1 MKMEVE
7 FMAQVAVSPRKTG
20 RQSNA
25 YQIFILVLTVLSLA
39 IMVWLLMP
47 ITPQTRQ
54 LLNWYDNA
62 ICFIFLYDFTMHMI
76 DARKNKTNYFI
87 KERGW
92 LDLLGSIP
100 SFGLT
105 TYGGLLRLARLSRLA
120 RITRLMR
127 GQNKKEMVEDIIQ
140 NRNQYTAFITILL
153 TAIVLTVGS
162 TLVLQFESKDPNASI
177 QTGWNAFWYS
187 IVTITTV
194 GYGDFYPITYGG
206 RIVAIFIMFMGVGI
220 IGALASILSSILVG
234 APSSAAQEPPPAD
247 DVLPPGELVAAPA
260 TKQDVAA
267 LQNEIASLRLMLE
280 KMSGADG
287 HKQIADIQE

>member
-1 MKMEVE
+1 
-7 FMAQVAVSPRKTG
+7 MALATGSRPRG
-20 RQSNA
+20 RKSNA

-47 ITPQTRQ
+47 ISEQTRN

-62 ICFIFLYDFTMHMI
+62 VCFIFLYDFAMNML

-120 RITRLMR
+120 RIGRLLR
-127 GQNKKEMVEDIIQ
+127 GQNKKELVDDIVK

-153 TAIVLTVGS
+153 TVIVLTVAS
-162 TLVLQFESKDPNASI
+162 VMVLQFESKNPDANI
-177 QTGWNAFWYS
+177 QTGWDSFWYS
-187 IVTITTV
+187 VVTITTV
-194 GYGDFYPITYGG
+194 GYGDRFPITIGG
-206 RIVAIFIMFMGVGI
+206 RITAMFIMFMGVGI

-234 APSSAAQEPPPAD
+234 APANNAEEAGPQTPA
-247 DVLPPGELVAAPA
+247 GELTPVGIAEAPA

-267 LQNEIASLRLMLE
+267 LEKEIMSLRLMLE

-287 HKQIADIQE
+287 HKQPAEIQN

>member
-1 MKMEVE
+1 
-7 FMAQVAVSPRKTG
+7 MAQEAVSPRKTG
-20 RQSNA
+20 RKSNA

-39 IMVWLLMP
+39 IMVWLLLP
-47 ITPQTRQ
+47 ITEETRK
-54 LLNWYDNA
+54 LLNIYDNI
-62 ICFIFLYDFTMHMI
+62 ICLIFLYDFFANLMQAKKKS
-76 DARKNKTNYFI
+76 DYFI

-100 SFGLT
+100 SFGIT

-127 GQNKKEMVEDIIQ
+127 GQNKKEIIEDVVN

-153 TAIVLTVGS
+153 TVIVLTVGS
-162 TLVLQFESKDPNASI
+162 TLVLQFESKNPDASI
-177 QTGWNAFWYS
+177 QTGWNALWYS

-234 APSSAAQEPPPAD
+234 APSAAAEEEEPKTPDGQVPPTEM
-247 DVLPPGELVAAPA
+247 VTAPA
-260 TKQDVAA
+260 TKEDVAA
-267 LQNEIASLRLMLE
+267 LQNEIANLRLMLE

-287 HKQIADIQE
+287 HKQVTEIKE

>member
-1 MKMEVE
+1 
-7 FMAQVAVSPRKTG
+7 MAQAAGSRPRG
-20 RQSNA
+20 RKSNA
-25 YQIFILVLTVLSLA
+25 YQIFILVLTVLSLV

-76 DARKNKTNYFI
+76 DARKSKTNYFI

-234 APSSAAQEPPPAD
+234 APATAVEEEEPPSPD
-247 DVLPPGELVAAPA
+247 GSPRPVELVDAPA
-260 TKQDVAA
+260 TKEDVA
-267 LQNEIASLRLMLE
+267 LLKEEIASLRLILE

-287 HKQIADIQE
+287 HKQSAEIKN

>member
-1 MKMEVE
+1 
-7 FMAQVAVSPRKTG
+7 MAKATGSRPRG
-20 RQSNA
+20 RKSNA
-25 YQIFILVLTVLSLA
+25 YQIFILVLTVLSLV

-76 DARKNKTNYFI
+76 DARKSKTNYFI

-127 GQNKKEMVEDIIQ
+127 GQNKKEMVDDIIQ

-153 TAIVLTVGS
+153 TAIILTVGS
-162 TLVLQFESKDPNASI
+162 TLVLQFESQDPNASI

-234 APSSAAQEPPPAD
+234 APTSAAEEEGPQTPS
-247 DVLPPGELVAAPA
+247 GELTPVVLAEAPA

-267 LQNEIASLRLMLE
+267 LEKEIASLRLMLE
-280 KMSGADG
+280 KMSGTDG
-287 HKQIADIQE
+287 QKQSTESKN

>member
-1 MKMEVE
+1 
-7 FMAQVAVSPRKTG
+7 MAQAAAVAVAESPRKTG

-25 YQIFILVLTVLSLA
+25 YQIFILVLTVLSLL
-39 IMVWLLMP
+39 IMVWLILP
-47 ITPQTRQ
+47 ITEQTRI
-54 LLNWYDNA
+54 LLNYYDNL
-62 ICFIFLYDFTMHMI
+62 ICFIFLYDFTMNMI
-76 DARKNKTNYFI
+76 DARKNHRNYFI

-100 SFGLT
+100 SFGISQ
-105 TYGGLLRLARLSRLA
+105 YGGLLRLARLSRLA

-127 GQNKKEMVEDIIQ
+127 GQNKKELVDDIVK

-153 TAIVLTVGS
+153 TVIVLTIGS
-162 TLVLQFESKDPNASI
+162 TLVLQFESKNPDSAI
-177 QTGWNAFWYS
+177 QTGWNALWYS
-187 IVTITTV
+187 VVTITTV

-234 APSSAAQEPPPAD
+234 APAAAAEEEELANPNGKNPPPD
-247 DVLPPGELVAAPA
+247 LISSPA
-260 TKQDVAA
+260 TKEDVTV
-267 LQNEIASLRLMLE
+267 LKEEIASLRLMLE

-287 HKQIADIQE
+287 QKQPTETQN